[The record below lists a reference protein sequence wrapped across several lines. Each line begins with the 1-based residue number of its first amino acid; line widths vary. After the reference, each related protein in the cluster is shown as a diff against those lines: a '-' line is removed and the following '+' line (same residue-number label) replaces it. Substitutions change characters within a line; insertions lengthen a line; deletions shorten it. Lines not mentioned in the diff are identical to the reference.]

1 MKCYVLLLFCVT
13 SDVDCAISSPDASP
27 SKCLPN
33 FISLQQIS
41 EQEDLLFSSY
51 LAHNCSQ
58 KDVYWY
64 NSTDLVPFWHSL
76 LLVHVFYP
84 DEYEFCMHL
93 MIISIK
99 ATCRDQS
106 CLTCPITYLSV
117 TCLCIYI
124 FILYILKTLSFHCFI
139 FSKFVICKI
148 HVLNIFKILFFLI

>member
-1 MKCYVLLLFCVT
+1 MLFCVT

-76 LLVHVFYP
+76 LLVHVF
-84 DEYEFCMHL
+84 
-93 MIISIK
+93 
-99 ATCRDQS
+99 
-106 CLTCPITYLSV
+106 
-117 TCLCIYI
+117 
-124 FILYILKTLSFHCFI
+124 ILYIFYPCRWIWILYAFDDNIHQSYMQRPVLFDLSYNIPFSYMFMHLYFHFICFKNI
-139 FSKFVICKI
+139 VFPLFY
-148 HVLNIFKILFFLI
+148 IFKICYL